1 MKYEEI
7 KVGMSVFKIGDYHI
21 DKSRVK
27 LLRGKVVAKE
37 PNKRTLVDWTNDRG
51 ETYEESQNIFPT
63 IGEAVDDMN
72 EWLVDI
78 PRSLW
83 HKMERPCP
91 EVEKGM
97 NAICSASWT
106 PIKIEGEE

>member
-7 KVGMSVFKIGDYHI
+7 KVGMEVFKIGDYHI
-21 DKSRVK
+21 DKNRVK
-27 LLRGKVVAKE
+27 LLRGKVVEKE

-63 IGEAVDDMN
+63 IDEAVDDMN

-78 PRSLW
+78 PRALW
-83 HKMERPCP
+83 HKLERPCP
-91 EVEKGM
+91 EVERYLKEV
-97 NAICSASWT
+97 CLSTWT
-106 PIKIEGEE
+106 PIKSEEE